1 MNNNSTEY
9 KKLFQE
15 KKYSELMF
23 LIERSKNHQDLL
35 AGEHNLL
42 GITRLL
48 IEKNKK
54 NILLSLDNFEN
65 GYLKE
70 KKTKI
75 GLDNLK
81 NFINL
86 NVDLYKIPNTDI
98 DIKKILNYFQEAKIY
113 WGYDKNLMLAIKR
126 FYWRLNEVKK
136 FNMYF
141 QK

>member
-1 MNNNSTEY
+1 
-9 KKLFQE
+9 
-15 KKYSELMF
+15 MF

-81 NFINL
+81 
-86 NVDLYKIPNTDI
+86 
-98 DIKKILNYFQEAKIY
+98 IL
-113 WGYDKNLMLAIKR
+113 
-126 FYWRLNEVKK
+126 
-136 FNMYF
+136 
-141 QK
+141 